1 MKKSAPAMVPGAL
14 VSVGLGWLRFRK
26 LPAGHAPA
34 PTLDNAG
41 TFAQLGEMNLAF
53 GVIEAMI
60 SARRGM
66 VVHMKSEPRLEPL
79 RSDPRF
85 ESCADRRRASKRDV
99 FREADH
105 PPICRCVPPR
115 CRCWR
120 LNYIRGAELLSPSV
134 AQKNGPS
141 VGILYGLLR
150 PI

>member
-1 MKKSAPAMVPGAL
+1 MSALKVLADAFHEG
-14 VSVGLGWLRFRK
+14 GWPRVLRAS

-53 GVIEAMI
+53 GVLEAMI

-85 ESCADRRRASKRDV
+85 EQLAGR
-99 FREADH
+99 
-105 PPICRCVPPR
+105 
-115 CRCWR
+115 
-120 LNYIRGAELLSPSV
+120 
-134 AQKNGPS
+134 
-141 VGILYGLLR
+141 VGLR
-150 PI
+150 